1 VVKNN
6 ECKGLHFSW
15 AIPED
20 GHSWRERRRFT
31 METSRVE
38 VVEVGCRGGKGN
50 PVFKVPFLARCL
62 LYSLVFSSH
71 LFAIMPPVDPRPGWT

>member
-1 VVKNN
+1 
-6 ECKGLHFSW
+6 
-15 AIPED
+15 
-20 GHSWRERRRFT
+20 